1 MVRAQVKH
9 LLRAVVP
16 RHVLW
21 GAQSGAVFDALRG
34 DFMTD
39 VVSVVDELLA
49 EGAHATPLRLSSTDR
64 STHRVINLHAD
75 VLLRG
80 QCVHAQQVV
89 FLARLYS

>member
-1 MVRAQVKH
+1 MKH

-34 DFMTD
+34 DFMGD

-49 EGAHATPLRLSSTDR
+49 EGACM
-64 STHRVINLHAD
+64 THCMQLCGSCFCVYIHMGHVSRDCSCYVGAFLLWLLCRVH
-75 VLLRG
+75 
-80 QCVHAQQVV
+80 
-89 FLARLYS
+89 S